1 MAWIE
6 SHQQLARH
14 PKTLRLA
21 GLLKINKAQAIGHLH
36 LLWWWT
42 LDYAPHGD
50 LSAFTSYEIGAA
62 AEWSGDADGFL
73 KALQEIGW
81 LDGMNIHDWADY
93 AGKLIEERTRDK
105 ERKRAARQRDR
116 RETSEGV
123 PQDVRRT
130 SNGHPQDV
138 QWNSKGQASDVRT
151 PSDRTQPNPT
161 QPNQIESSEPN
172 VTSHNEPPAPPI
184 DPSPSPEISGG
195 DPVRD
200 ALRQDKA
207 FCAAWLEWRQHLA
220 ELDKAMTRGQE
231 TAVLHD
237 CGRNGVRRSIEVI
250 RFSISKGAKN
260 LIWDDAPRGKA
271 PKGEKPKEPD
281 PVGWDAWIANEYPE
295 KAGTAYADAPDMV
308 QSEFRRSARPRLR
321 NS

>member
-21 GLLKINKAQAIGHLH
+21 GRLKINKAQAIGHLH

-42 LDYAPHGD
+42 LDYAPDGD
-50 LSAFTSYEIGAA
+50 LSAYTSYEIGAA

-73 KALQEIGW
+73 NALQEVGW
-81 LDGMNIHDWADY
+81 LDGMNVHDWADY
-93 AGKLIEERTRDK
+93 AGKLIEERARDK

-116 RETSEGV
+116 RETSEGF

-130 SNGHPQDV
+130 STGQPQDV
-138 QWNSKGQASDVRT
+138 QGTSNGQAEDVRT

-161 QPNQIESSEPN
+161 QQNQRESGAQREP
-172 VTSHNEPPAPPI
+172 SPAPAL
-184 DPSPSPEISGG
+184 SGG

-200 ALRQDKA
+200 VLRQDKA
-207 FCAAWLEWRQHLA
+207 FCAAWRDWRAHLA
-220 ELDKAMTRGQE
+220 ELEKPMTRGQE
-231 TAVLHD
+231 TAVLHE
-237 CGRNGVRRSIEVI
+237 CGRRGASRAIEVI
-250 RFSISKGAKN
+250 AFSIAKGAKN

-281 PVGWDAWIANEYPE
+281 PAGWAAWVAEEYPE
-295 KAGTAYADAPDMV
+295 KAGIAYADAPEPV
-308 QSEFRRSARPRLR
+308 QSEYRRAQKR
-321 NS
+321 